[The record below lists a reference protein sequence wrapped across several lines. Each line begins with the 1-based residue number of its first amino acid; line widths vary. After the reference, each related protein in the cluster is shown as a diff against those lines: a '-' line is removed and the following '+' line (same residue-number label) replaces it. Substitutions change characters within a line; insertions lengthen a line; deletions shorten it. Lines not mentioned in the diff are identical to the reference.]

1 MMDIIAI
8 INMEDDEIFF
18 DEIPQL
24 NPMQEKDWEY
34 LF

>member
-8 INMEDDEIFF
+8 INMEDEEIFY

-24 NPMQEKDWEY
+24 NPMKEHDWEY